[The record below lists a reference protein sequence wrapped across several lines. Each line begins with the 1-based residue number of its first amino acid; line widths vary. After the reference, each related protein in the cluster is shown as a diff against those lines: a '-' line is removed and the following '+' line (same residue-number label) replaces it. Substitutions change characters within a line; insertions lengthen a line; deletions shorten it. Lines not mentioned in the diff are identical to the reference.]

1 MPSAIEQIVD
11 AFVRLRNRSAL
22 EKLRDHRQRLVDR
35 LNELQSNSEFN
46 SSLALRS
53 AAEDLVAINA
63 GVERLA
69 L

>member
-22 EKLRDHRQRLVDR
+22 EKLRDHRQRLVDQ
-35 LNELQSNSEFN
+35 LNEQQSNSEFN
-46 SSLALRS
+46 ASLALRG
-53 AAEDLVAINA
+53 AAEDLAAINA